1 MIGQTISHYRVIEK
15 LGGGGMGVV
24 YKAEDLQLRRFIALK
39 FLPDDVA
46 HDTRVLERFQRE
58 AQAASALNHPNIC
71 TIHEIGEHE
80 GRAFLVMEFL
90 DGLTLK
96 HRIAGKPIELE
107 TLLGI
112 SIEVADA
119 LDAAHAD
126 GIVHRDIK
134 PANIFVTKRGH
145 AKILDFGLAKV
156 SAPGSKGDGPA
167 ATIPEQTAGAS
178 LEHLTS
184 PGTALGTV
192 AYMSPEQALGKELDA
207 RTDLFSFG
215 AVLYEMATGS
225 LPFRGETSAA
235 LFDAILHRAPTAPV
249 RLNPD
254 LPSRLED
261 IINKALEKDR
271 NLRYQHG
278 ADLRADLQRLKR
290 DTDSSRTVVAATDE
304 LIPPG
309 NSAAASAVGMAPAQA
324 KPSFGT
330 WSAASSSGT
339 AVLPVSIRRHRKVW
353 LLTTAALALAAI
365 TVAGI
370 LFYGR
375 RARALAER
383 DSIVL
388 ADFANTT
395 GDVVFDGTLKQALAV
410 QLEQSPFLNVV
421 ANDRVREMLRYMNR
435 PSEERLAGQVA
446 RELCERLGS
455 KAMLQGSISSLGSD
469 YIVALE
475 AVNCVTGDT
484 LGREGAEANGRE
496 KVLSALGK
504 AASRIRERLGESLTS
519 VQRFD
524 VPIDEATT
532 SSLEAFKAF
541 SLGDAERAHSSGQ
554 FSSIPYYKRAIE
566 LDPNFA
572 LAYARL
578 GQAYFYAG
586 DEDLGRKYTLQAYE
600 RRDRVTE
607 PEKFY
612 IVSHYHALVT
622 GNIEKANETYELW
635 RKTYPRDTT
644 PPVNL
649 SQGYSALGFFDRAA
663 ETAREGLRLDPN
675 EYYAYYGLGAAYI
688 GLNRLEEARA
698 ILQQAI
704 AKHLDN
710 FDVHAELFY
719 LAFQND
725 DAVAIQRHFDW
736 AKGKPEE
743 AEFLQFQG
751 EAAAARGRLSKAH
764 ELYNAAMELANRQG
778 RPMLAATMKTDLATT
793 EAEFGMPTAS
803 ATALTAIDKFRI
815 TQSLGQAAEA
825 LALAGG
831 RTDQIV
837 EELQKRFSENSMV
850 RTRTLPDVRAAEAIH
865 RRKPEGA
872 VEALNAAVYEMGMG
886 ADFMPTY
893 LRGLAYLQI
902 GDGSKAAAEFQ
913 KIVDHRAMHSSS
925 PRVSLAKLGLARA
938 HGLSHDSAGAKVAYQ
953 DFLALW
959 KDADPEIPILKQ
971 AKKEYAVLH

>member
-46 HDTRVLERFQRE
+46 HDTRALERFQRE

-254 LPSRLED
+254 LPPKLED

-271 NLRYQHG
+271 NLRYQHA

-290 DTDSSRTVVAATDE
+290 DTDSSRSVVVLADEVGVPGGSAGAPAT
-304 LIPPG
+304 G
-309 NSAAASAVGMAPAQA
+309 TSAVLAVP
-324 KPSFGT
+324 
-330 WSAASSSGT
+330 SSGT
-339 AVLPVSIRRHRKVW
+339 LAAPSTSGAVVAPASARGGKAW
-353 LLTTAALALAAI
+353 LLTAVVVLAF

-370 LFYGR
+370 FFYSR
-375 RARALAER
+375 RARALTEK

-395 GDVVFDGTLKQALAV
+395 GDAVFDGTLKRALAV

-421 ANDRVREMLRYMNR
+421 ADEREREMLRYMNR
-435 PSEERLAGQVA
+435 PSDERVVGQVA
-446 RELCERLGS
+446 RDLCERLGS
-455 KAMLQGSISSLGSD
+455 KALLQGSISSLGSD
-469 YIVALE
+469 YIVVLE

-484 LGREGAEANGRE
+484 LGREEAEATGRE

-519 VQRFD
+519 VQKFD
-524 VPIDEATT
+524 IPIDEATT
-532 SSLEAFKAF
+532 SSLEAFRAF

-554 FSSIPYYKRAIE
+554 FSSIPYYKRAID
-566 LDPNFA
+566 LDSNFA

-586 DEDLGRKYTLQAYE
+586 DEELGRKYTLQAYE
-600 RRDRVTE
+600 RRDRVSE
-607 PEKFY
+607 SEKFY

-649 SQGYSALGFFDRAA
+649 SQHYCALGFFDRAA
-663 ETAREGLRLDPN
+663 ESGRAGLELDPD
-675 EYYAYYGLGAAYI
+675 EYYAYYGLACAYI
-688 GLNRLEEARA
+688 GLNRLAEARSV
-698 ILQQAI
+698 LQQAI

-751 EAAAARGRLSKAH
+751 EAAAARGRLSKAR
-764 ELYNAAMELANRQG
+764 ELDNAAMQLANRQG

-953 DFLALW
+953 DFLAVW
-959 KDADPEIPILKQ
+959 NDADPEIPILKQ